1 MAVQAREVCNRMNFE
16 NCFAVNRN
24 GLGGGLALCWSS
36 EVHVNISSFSNHH
49 IDAVV
54 QSENGKYWRCTGIY
68 GHPETQQKQHTW
80 TLFRR
85 LASLSDLPWLCFGDF
100 NEILDPREKNGG
112 QDRNVNMMLS
122 FREAVQVCN
131 LIDVGCK
138 GYPFTWSN
146 RRFSPHLV
154 EERLDRFFC
163 SKDWANSFFDSPAT
177 NLLTVG
183 FDHCPVLMEVKE
195 RVQCESYARKS
206 FPRVHYE
213 DMWSAY
219 NMCKSIVQD
228 EWSNCGS
235 WKNGDPVLQFQKSAK
250 NSMARLKGWSKR
262 EFGGREEELK
272 RLRKQLERVKQNL
285 EHYDGGDE
293 YRRLENRI
301 HNLLIDEEMF
311 WKQRSRADWL
321 KEGDQNT
328 KFFHAKA
335 SARKMKNKIW
345 GIEDGQGKWTE
356 DIAKVEAEFCEYFQE
371 IFTSSRTSQVQIDS
385 ALAGLMP
392 KVTQDMKSMLE
403 QPFTAEE
410 VSNALSQMCP
420 TKAPGP
426 DGLPAVFF
434 QKHWL
439 TVGGGVIE
447 TCLHVLNEQGT
458 LSQLNHTYIALIPKV
473 HKPRKVTEFRP
484 ISLCNVIYRLIAKTI
499 ANRMKPILAQIISPN
514 QSAFIPNRLI
524 TDNIIIGYECL
535 HKIRHSKGKR
545 NGLVALNLVFTKAS
559 VDSCKNLKAIFDCY
573 AAASGQ
579 LFNFE
584 KSSLVF
590 SGSIPEDRAEA
601 IKNIFQ
607 LNVVSRHGKYLGLPS
622 MVGRKKTSFFNEVKL
637 KVVSKIASWQHRLF
651 SSGGKEVLIKA
662 VAQAIPAYAMSVFK
676 LPLGLCDDI
685 QKAMAKFWWR
695 SKEDKRGIHWA
706 RWGKMSHAK
715 SRGGLGFR
723 EMSSFNRALVAKQGW
738 RLLQYPDLLVT
749 RVLKARYY
757 KETDFLQARAGS
769 NPSYIWRSIL
779 WGRQVLQKGI
789 RWRIGSGEKIQICR
803 DNWIPRPETFKPIS
817 TQNVAADASV
827 ADLISLGNSWDQRK
841 VRQWFMD
848 EDAAKILR
856 IPLPRRPRM
865 DEVIWHFDKKGQY
878 SVKSGYQLALKIQI
892 PDKPSCSSK
901 GCTIGICYGPFNCR
915 KKLKSSC
922 GEHLTTFCLL
932 LIIYGEE
939 RYCWSLHV
947 KICKQ
952 GKETTAHTLLLCKA
966 AKKVWRYAPF
976 ETCFP
981 DAVNQDMLEIMVEMT
996 KKLTKSDI
1004 EVMVAICWT
1013 IWYGRNKFLFEG
1025 KKMEPL
1031 LTISRAEA
1039 VVEAYR
1045 RVKQPPLD
1053 PEAKYSSKNQ
1063 QVWSPPPDNTF
1074 KVNVDAAV
1082 NFDRQKAGLGVVIRD
1097 SSNKVKVAAVKS
1109 TLFTGDVQTTEAE
1122 AVEWGL
1128 VVAKSAAFQ
1137 CIMVESDCQ
1146 EVVKL
1151 INNNEGSRTEIMWV
1165 ISEIQ
1170 SLSKDFQNIS
1180 CYHTPRS
1187 CNTHAH
1193 SLAKLALRN
1202 NETVVWLEPIPVEV
1216 ESVLS
1221 SLI

>member
-1 MAVQAREVCNRMNFE
+1 MSTLYKKEGNNGRESTDIESGKERATKVAHQKPIQYPKENNKEGMISGPRHAKLKPKGRKWKLQARNPLSRRDRIGNPPGTKRL
-16 NCFAVNRN
+16 RN
-24 GLGGGLALCWSS
+24 EEDELSGGLALCWSS

-219 NMCKSIVQD
+219 NMS
-228 EWSNCGS
+228 
-235 WKNGDPVLQFQKSAK
+235 K

-545 NGLVALNLVFTKAS
+545 NGLVALKLDISKAYDRMEWEFFELTISHLLFADDSLVFTKAS

-789 RWRIGSGEKIQICR
+789 RWRIG
-803 DNWIPRPETFKPIS
+803 T
-817 TQNVAADASV
+817 DASV

-901 GCTIGICYGPFNCR
+901 GCTIGI
-915 KKLKSSC
+915 S
-922 GEHLTTFCLL
+922 
-932 LIIYGEE
+932 
-939 RYCWSLHV
+939 
-947 KICKQ
+947 
-952 GKETTAHTLLLCKA
+952 